1 MDAFRQRL
9 LAQERE
15 DMVVREVDHRA
26 RNAMMVAQS
35 IVNLTF
41 AEGGEDVAD
50 KIRERLAALGR
61 AQALLS
67 KERWSSVDFA
77 AILNQEL
84 APFPTLKATCTGP
97 SVPLGP
103 GMAQTLSLIIH
114 ELATNSVKYGAMG
127 ESDGQVF
134 VVWDLQNELFTM
146 NWTEQVLVP
155 RTQGGAVGTGFGTTL
170 IDRVVRSQLRGRLE
184 RQLSTTGFACR
195 LEVPF
200 IPF

>member
-1 MDAFRQRL
+1 
-9 LAQERE
+9 
-15 DMVVREVDHRA
+15 
-26 RNAMMVAQS
+26 MMVAQS

-97 SVPLGP
+97 LVPLGP

-127 ESDGQVF
+127 ESDGQVC
-134 VVWDLQNELFTM
+134 VVSGFAKRAFHHELD
-146 NWTEQVLVP
+146 
-155 RTQGGAVGTGFGTTL
+155 GTGLGTAQPGWCGWH
-170 IDRVVRSQLRGRLE
+170 RVWHD
-184 RQLSTTGFACR
+184 AD
-195 LEVPF
+195 
-200 IPF
+200 

>member
-1 MDAFRQRL
+1 M
-9 LAQERE
+9 
-15 DMVVREVDHRA
+15 
-26 RNAMMVAQS
+26 
-35 IVNLTF
+35 
-41 AEGGEDVAD
+41 
-50 KIRERLAALGR
+50 GR
-61 AQALLS
+61 AQSLLS

-134 VVWDLQNELFTM
+134 VVWDLQN
-146 NWTEQVLVP
+146 
-155 RTQGGAVGTGFGTTL
+155 
-170 IDRVVRSQLRGRLE
+170 
-184 RQLSTTGFACR
+184 
-195 LEVPF
+195 
-200 IPF
+200 